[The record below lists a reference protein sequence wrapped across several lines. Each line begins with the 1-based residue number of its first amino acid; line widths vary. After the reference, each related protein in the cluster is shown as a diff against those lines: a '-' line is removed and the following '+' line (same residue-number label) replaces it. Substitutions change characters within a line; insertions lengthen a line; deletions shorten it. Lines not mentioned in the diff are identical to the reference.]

1 MPTTRPHNDEVD
13 LEARMATKQRMSLNR
28 RTTTAALAGLM
39 LAGAGFGVLPASAA
53 QPAPAA
59 AAAAA
64 APVGEQTFFNP
75 IKTGAD
81 PSIYQHNGEYI
92 FVESVN
98 DSGIALR
105 RSETITG
112 LGDATPKVVW
122 DSPATG
128 MLCCEIWAPEVLRVR
143 GEWYIYF
150 AADDGDNFNHRMY
163 VIKALTQDPFG
174 AWSEPVKITD
184 PTDRWAIDATVME
197 TPGGDLYYLW
207 SGWEGTTNVDQR
219 IYIAPMSD
227 PMTLS
232 GPRVELSRPD
242 QPWETAGAP
251 PGINE
256 GPEVLQKDGKTYIV
270 YSASGSWTPDYCLGM
285 LTNTG
290 GNLLDPASWDKSDGC
305 VFSRRDTAAGPGHH
319 TFTKSPDGTEDWLL
333 YHANTVT
340 GSGWGGR
347 ATRAQEFTWDANGP
361 VFGTPTSTYEPIPVP
376 SGENSPYYLDY
387 EAENAFLNRARAVDV
402 TVAGAS
408 NGKKVGYIDFDDSYL
423 EWDLT
428 VPTAGTY
435 DILVRYGNDPTNA
448 AGTSQFVYVNG
459 RPSGSVQYPRTAWD
473 NWTFKKVPVELQAGA
488 NKFRLVKGSGYTE
501 LDMIRVPIP
510 QATEPVKPAADYTTA
525 TACLGGK
532 AVVTVR
538 FRNTGDAAAAV
549 TLTSPYGTKSWASV
563 APKGLVA
570 NNFAAPGKVIAAG
583 EVTVSTVVNGVT
595 ASDTVPVAARTCS

>member
-1 MPTTRPHNDEVD
+1 
-13 LEARMATKQRMSLNR
+13 MAMKQRLSLTRR
-28 RTTTAALAGLM
+28 RTTAAALAGLM

-53 QPAPAA
+53 PAPVVASAA
-59 AAAAA
+59 AAAAE
-64 APVGEQTFFNP
+64 PVGEQTFYNP

-81 PSIYQHNGEYI
+81 PSIYQHNGEYV

-112 LGDATPKVVW
+112 LGEATPKVVW

-128 MLCCEIWAPEVLRVR
+128 PLCCEVWAPEVLRVR

-150 AADDGDNFNHRMY
+150 AADDGNNANHRMY
-163 VIKALTQDPFG
+163 AIKALTQDPFG
-174 AWSEPVKITD
+174 AWSEPVKISDATD
-184 PTDRWAIDATVME
+184 KWGIDATVME
-197 TPGGDLYYLW
+197 TAAGDLYYLW
-207 SGWEGTTNVDQR
+207 SGWEGDVNVDQR

-227 PMTLS
+227 PVTLS

-242 QPWETAGAP
+242 QSWETIGGP

-256 GPEVLQKDGKTYIV
+256 GAEVLQRNGKTYIV

-285 LTNTG
+285 LTNTD
-290 GNLLDPASWDKSDGC
+290 GNLLNKASWTKSDGC

-347 ATRAQEFTWDANGP
+347 STRAQEFTWDANGP

-376 SGENSPYYLDY
+376 SGEKSPFYLDY
-387 EAENAFLNRARAVDV
+387 EAENANVLNRVRSVDV
-402 TVAGAS
+402 TLPGGVPGAS
-408 NGKKVGYIDFDDSYL
+408 GGKKVGYIDFDDSYL
-423 EWDLT
+423 EWNLT

-459 RPSGSVQYPRTAWD
+459 VPRGSVQYPRTAWD

-488 NKFRLVKGSGYTE
+488 NTFRLVKGSGYTE

-510 QATEPVKPAADYTTA
+510 QATVPVKPAADYTAA
-525 TACLGGK
+525 TACVGGK
-532 AVVTVR
+532 AIVTVR

-549 TLTSPYGTKSWASV
+549 SVTSPFGTKSWASV

-583 EVTVSTVVNGVT
+583 EVTVSTVVNGQT
-595 ASDTVPVAARTCS
+595 ATDTVPVTARTCA